1 MCCFTRFLQ
10 KNNNHFIPLYLPH
23 LPSVSGFAPINS
35 EVTPKASV
43 MI

>member
-1 MCCFTRFLQ
+1 MCCFPRFLQ

-23 LPSVSGFAPINS
+23 LPSVSGFAPINTGAAS
-35 EVTPKASV
+35 KASV